1 MGSSFA
7 ITAVGLVSA
16 AGDDPDALFS
26 RLLEARS
33 LAVSRS
39 PIPVA
44 PIEGFVPSKYVQR
57 KGLKHLSRTSQLACA
72 AASTVGQELEGVDN
86 TEIGVVLGTAWAS
99 LDTVVRFER
108 EAYVEGPRFVDP
120 VLFTETVANVPAGQL
135 SIYYGWSALNATIAA
150 GSSSGT
156 EALLRATEFLREE
169 RARVVVAGGADELN
183 AHLLG
188 ALQLDGPG
196 PVGGEGACLFAI
208 ESESSAASR
217 GATVLGRLAAAAGLS
232 SEAGGQND
240 VPRRAAAILRLFDR
254 AGVGASDV
262 DLVVLSSAAGGDDG
276 REAAS
281 LVDVFGSAMP
291 PAVAPKAILGE
302 SWGAGGALAVATA
315 LQSMARGIVPP
326 SPESAVADGRA
337 AGLNLLA
344 AAESREVACAL
355 VLDGAGP
362 QRFSAVLLT
371 A

>member
-1 MGSSFA
+1 MGSPFA

-16 AGDDPDALFS
+16 AGDNPDALFS
-26 RLLEARS
+26 RMLEARS

-39 PIPVA
+39 SIPVA
-44 PIEGFVPSKYVQR
+44 PIEGFVPSNYVQR

-72 AASTVGQELEGVDN
+72 AASTVERELQSVDN

-135 SIYYGWSALNATIAA
+135 SIFYGWSALNATIAA

-156 EALLRATEFLREE
+156 EALRRATEFLQEE
-169 RARVVVAGGADELN
+169 RARVVVAGGVDELN

-217 GATVLGRLAAAAGLS
+217 GATVLGRLAAAASLS
-232 SEAGGQND
+232 SGADGI
-240 VPRRAAAILRLFDR
+240 RRLFDR
-254 AGVGASDV
+254 AGVGPSDV
-262 DLVVLSSAAGGDDG
+262 DLVVLSSGAGGDDG
-276 REAAS
+276 GEAAL

-291 PAVAPKAILGE
+291 PAVAPKAVLGE
-302 SWGAGGALAVATA
+302 TWGGAGALAVATA
-315 LQSMARGIVPP
+315 LQSMARRVVPP
-326 SPESAVADGRA
+326 SPESTVADGRA

-344 AAESREVACAL
+344 AAESREVACSL

-362 QRFSAVLLT
+362 QRSSAVLLT
-371 A
+371 T